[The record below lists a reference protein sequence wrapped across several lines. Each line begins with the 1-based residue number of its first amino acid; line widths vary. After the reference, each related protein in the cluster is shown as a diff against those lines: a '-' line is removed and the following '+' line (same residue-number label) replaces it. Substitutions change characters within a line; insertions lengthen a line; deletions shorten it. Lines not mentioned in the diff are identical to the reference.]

1 MSKNL
6 FRVSN
11 SYDYNSVIKNNY
23 LRPLFICY
31 INKNKNVSFYDK
43 VSFKIQQMATQMNY
57 CMFIIIEF
65 GEFID
70 NTPKTIIQ
78 SKESL
83 SPFYEAQLR
92 GKCAGCI
99 YGREGENGEG
109 KLTSSSMDKF
119 MYGIEN
125 ATNDF
130 NKKYSEFI
138 DKCLAENEKKHDNYK
153 NVENNNENVENGD
166 EEEVEVEVEVEVE
179 AEEDDDEGIEAQ
191 I

>member
-78 SKESL
+78 SNESL
-83 SPFYEAQLR
+83 SPFYEVWLR
-92 GKCAGCI
+92 GKYAKRI
-99 YGREGENGEG
+99 FGREGENGEG
-109 KLTSSSMDKF
+109 KLTSSSMEKF
-119 MYGIEN
+119 IYDIEN
-125 ATNDF
+125 ATVGFCNSYLRIIDNCFTEIEQKCEND
-130 NKKYSEFI
+130 
-138 DKCLAENEKKHDNYK
+138 K

-191 I
+191 M